1 MSCKDGSR
9 NGIGIGMDNGKYVRY
24 TPEQVEALERLYHDC
39 PKPSSIRRL
48 QLIRE
53 CPTLSHIDPKQIKVW
68 FQNRRCREKQRK
80 ESSRLQAVNRKLT
93 AMNKLLMEEIDRL
106 QKQVSQLVY
115 ENGYFRQHTTQNTK
129 QQAIKDTSCESAVRS
144 GQQHNLTTQHPP
156 RDASPAGL
164 LSIAEETLEEFLSK
178 ATGTAVEWVQ
188 MPGMKPGPDSIG
200 IVAIS
205 HGCNGVAARACGLVG
220 LEPTRVAEI
229 LKDRPLW
236 FRDCRAVDVL
246 NVLPTANGGTIEL
259 LYMQLYAPTTL
270 APARDFWLLRYTSV
284 LEDSSLV
291 ICERS
296 LKNTQN
302 GPSMPPV
309 QHFVRA
315 EMLPSGYLIRPCE
328 GGGSIIHIVDHMNL
342 EPWSVPEVLRP
353 LYESSKVLSQK
364 TTMAALRHLRQIS
377 HEVSPSNVSGWG
389 RRPSALRALSQRLSR
404 GFNEALNG
412 FTDEGWTT
420 IGNDGVDDVTILVNS
435 SPDKLMGLNLSFAN
449 GFPSVSNAV
458 LCAKASMLLQ
468 NVHPAILLRFLR
480 EHRSEWADNNM
491 DAYTAAAIKVGPC
504 SFSGSRVGNYG
515 GQVILPL
522 AHTIEHEEFLEV
534 IKLEGVAHSPDDTI
548 MPREMFLLQLCS
560 GMDENAVGTCAEL
573 ISAPIDASFADDAPL
588 LPSGFRIIPLES
600 GKEASSPNRTLDL
613 ASSLDVGPSG
623 NRASDECAGNSSY
636 MRSVMTIAFEFAFES
651 HMQEHVAAMARQY
664 VRSIIS
670 SVQRVGLALSP
681 SHLSSHAGLRSPLG
695 TPEAQTLAHWICN
708 SYRCYLGVELL
719 KSNNE
724 GNESLLKSLWH
735 HSDAILCCTLK
746 ALPVFTFSN
755 QAGLD
760 MLETT
765 LVALQDIPL
774 EKIFDDHE
782 RKILFSEFPQIIQQ
796 GFACLQ
802 GGICLSSMGR
812 PVSYERVV
820 AWKVLNEEEN
830 AHCICFICR
839 EKQRKESSRL
849 QAVNRKLT
857 AMNKLLMEENDR
869 LQKQVSQLVYENGYF
884 RQHTQITTQATK
896 DTNCESVVTS
906 GQHNLT
912 TQHPPRDA
920 SPAGLLSI
928 AEETL
933 AEFLSKA
940 TGTAVE
946 WVQMPGMKPGP
957 DSIGIVAISHGCT
970 GVAARACGLV
980 GLEPTRVAEILKDR
994 PLWFRD
1000 CRAVDVLNV
1009 LPTAN
1014 GGTIELLYMQLY
1026 APTTLAP
1033 ARDFW
1038 LLRYTS
1044 VLEDG
1049 SLVICERSLKNTQ
1062 NGPSMPP
1069 VQHFVRAEM
1078 LPSGYLI
1085 RPCEGGGSIIHIVD
1099 HMDLEPWSVPEVL
1112 RPLYESSTVLA
1123 QKTTM
1128 AALRH
1133 LRQISH
1139 EVSQSNVTGWG
1150 RRPAALRALSQR
1162 LSRGFNEALNGFT
1175 DEGWTTISNDGVDDV
1190 TILVNSSPDKLM
1202 GLNLSFA
1209 NGFPSVSNAVLCAKA
1224 SMLLQNVPPAIL
1236 LRFLREHRSEWA
1248 DNNMDAYTAAAIKV
1262 GPCSLSGS
1270 CVGNFGGQV
1279 ILPLAHTIEHE
1290 EFLEV
1295 IKLEG
1300 IAHSPEDTI
1309 MPREMFLLQLCSG
1322 MDENAV
1328 GTCAELISAPIDAS
1342 FADDAPLLPSGF
1354 RIIPLESGKEASS
1367 PNRTL
1372 DLASSLDVGPS
1383 GNRASNG
1390 SAGNSSC
1397 MRSVMT
1403 IAFEFAFESHMQEHV
1418 TSMARQ
1424 YVRSIISS
1432 VQRVA
1437 LALSP
1442 SHLSSHAGLRSPLGT
1457 PEAQTLAH
1465 WICNSYRCY
1474 LGVELLK
1481 SNNEGNESLLKSLWH
1496 HSDAILC
1503 CTLKALP
1510 VFTFSNQAG
1519 LDMLETTLVALQ
1531 DITLEKI
1538 FDDHGRKILFSEFP
1552 QIIQQ
1557 GFACLQGG
1565 ICLSS
1570 MGRPVS
1576 YERVVAWKVLNEE
1589 ENAHCIC
1596 FMFVNWSFV

>member
-1 MSCKDGSR
+1 MAMSCKDGYK
-9 NGIGIGMDNGKYVRY
+9 NGMDNGKYVRY

-39 PKPSSIRRL
+39 PKPSSIRRQ

-53 CPTLSHIDPKQIKVW
+53 CPILSNIEPKQLKVW

-80 ESSRLQAVNRKLT
+80 EASRLQT
-93 AMNKLLMEEIDRL
+93 
-106 QKQVSQLVY
+106 
-115 ENGYFRQHTTQNTK
+115 
-129 QQAIKDTSCESAVRS
+129 
-144 GQQHNLTTQHPP
+144 
-156 RDASPAGL
+156 
-164 LSIAEETLEEFLSK
+164 
-178 ATGTAVEWVQ
+178 
-188 MPGMKPGPDSIG
+188 
-200 IVAIS
+200 
-205 HGCNGVAARACGLVG
+205 
-220 LEPTRVAEI
+220 
-229 LKDRPLW
+229 
-236 FRDCRAVDVL
+236 
-246 NVLPTANGGTIEL
+246 
-259 LYMQLYAPTTL
+259 
-270 APARDFWLLRYTSV
+270 
-284 LEDSSLV
+284 
-291 ICERS
+291 
-296 LKNTQN
+296 
-302 GPSMPPV
+302 
-309 QHFVRA
+309 
-315 EMLPSGYLIRPCE
+315 
-328 GGGSIIHIVDHMNL
+328 
-342 EPWSVPEVLRP
+342 
-353 LYESSKVLSQK
+353 
-364 TTMAALRHLRQIS
+364 
-377 HEVSPSNVSGWG
+377 
-389 RRPSALRALSQRLSR
+389 
-404 GFNEALNG
+404 
-412 FTDEGWTT
+412 
-420 IGNDGVDDVTILVNS
+420 
-435 SPDKLMGLNLSFAN
+435 
-449 GFPSVSNAV
+449 
-458 LCAKASMLLQ
+458 
-468 NVHPAILLRFLR
+468 
-480 EHRSEWADNNM
+480 
-491 DAYTAAAIKVGPC
+491 
-504 SFSGSRVGNYG
+504 
-515 GQVILPL
+515 
-522 AHTIEHEEFLEV
+522 
-534 IKLEGVAHSPDDTI
+534 
-548 MPREMFLLQLCS
+548 
-560 GMDENAVGTCAEL
+560 
-573 ISAPIDASFADDAPL
+573 
-588 LPSGFRIIPLES
+588 
-600 GKEASSPNRTLDL
+600 
-613 ASSLDVGPSG
+613 
-623 NRASDECAGNSSY
+623 
-636 MRSVMTIAFEFAFES
+636 
-651 HMQEHVAAMARQY
+651 
-664 VRSIIS
+664 
-670 SVQRVGLALSP
+670 
-681 SHLSSHAGLRSPLG
+681 
-695 TPEAQTLAHWICN
+695 
-708 SYRCYLGVELL
+708 
-719 KSNNE
+719 
-724 GNESLLKSLWH
+724 
-735 HSDAILCCTLK
+735 
-746 ALPVFTFSN
+746 
-755 QAGLD
+755 
-760 MLETT
+760 
-765 LVALQDIPL
+765 
-774 EKIFDDHE
+774 
-782 RKILFSEFPQIIQQ
+782 
-796 GFACLQ
+796 
-802 GGICLSSMGR
+802 
-812 PVSYERVV
+812 
-820 AWKVLNEEEN
+820 
-830 AHCICFICR
+830 
-839 EKQRKESSRL
+839 
-849 QAVNRKLT
+849 VNRKLT

-869 LQKQVSQLVYENGYF
+869 LQKQVSHLVYENGYF
-884 RQHTQITTQATK
+884 RQHTQNTTLATK
-896 DTNCESVVTS
+896 DTSCESAVTS
-906 GQHNLT
+906 GQHSLT

-1062 NGPSMPP
+1062 NGPSIPP
-1069 VQHFVRAEM
+1069 VPPFVRAEM

-1112 RPLYESSTVLA
+1112 RPLYESSVMLA

-1128 AALRH
+1128 AALRQ

-1139 EVSQSNVTGWG
+1139 EVSQSNVTTGWG

-1162 LSRGFNEALNGFT
+1162 LSRGFNEAVNGFT
-1175 DEGWTTISNDGVDDV
+1175 DEGWSTIGNDGADDV

-1209 NGFPSVSNAVLCAKA
+1209 NGFPSASNTVLCAKA

-1248 DNNMDAYTAAAIKV
+1248 DNNMDAYSAAAIKV
-1262 GPCSLSGS
+1262 GPCSFSGS
-1270 CVGNFGGQV
+1270 RVGNYGGQV
-1279 ILPLAHTIEHE
+1279 ILPLAHTVEHE

-1300 IAHSPEDTI
+1300 IAHSPEDAI
-1309 MPREMFLLQLCSG
+1309 IPREAFLLQLCSG

-1328 GTCAELISAPIDAS
+1328 GTSAELIFAPIDAS

-1372 DLASSLDVGPS
+1372 DLASALDIGHTK
-1383 GNRASNG
+1383 NKASNDYT
-1390 SAGNSSC
+1390 GNSGC
-1397 MRSVMT
+1397 VRSVMT
-1403 IAFEFAFESHMQEHV
+1403 MAFEFAFESHMQDHV
-1418 TSMARQ
+1418 ASMARQ

-1442 SHLSSHAGLRSPLGT
+1442 SHLSSHGGLRTPLGT

-1474 LGVELLK
+1474 LGAELFK
-1481 SNNEGNESLLKSLWH
+1481 SNNEGSESVLKSLWH

-1538 FDDHGRKILFSEFP
+1538 FDDHGRKILFAEFP

-1565 ICLSS
+1565 LCLSS

-1596 FMFVNWSFV
+1596 FMFINWSFV